1 MMDPSRQLTIDD
13 AVSEFSAMIED
24 GVLGD
29 APLPVSDTPAPETPQ
44 EAEVRRFLLAQYLI
58 GLACLAPAGC
68 GDHRC
73 RRDAACRHLVHV
85 RDRWS
90 AGRSSHPRRPPGAD
104 ALRYA
109 IWVYVASRRRG
120 G

>member
-1 MMDPSRQLTIDD
+1 MIDLSRQLTIDD

-29 APLPVSDTPAPETPQ
+29 APLPDGGTPAPETPQ
-44 EAEVRRFLLAQYLI
+44 EAETRHFLLARYLI
-58 GLACLAPAGC
+58 GLACPATAAC
-68 GDHRC
+68 DDRRC
-73 RRDAACRHLVHV
+73 RREAVCRHLIHV

-109 IWVYVASRRRG
+109 IWVYVASRRG
-120 G
+120 GG